1 MKDLIITGEN
11 TGNTGECFLKASE
24 YLRKEAMHRAHIL
37 SLALGTAI
45 VIGLMMP
52 YAFGVGFA
60 LGSLLAW

>member
-1 MKDLIITGEN
+1 
-11 TGNTGECFLKASE
+11 
-24 YLRKEAMHRAHIL
+24 MHRAHIL